1 MKYVEKINPYNLKTK
16 GFKVYVNCIIRDIYS
31 SLEDYFR
38 QLLTRQDRIDLNL
51 YDKRIMHNSVFPFAL
66 EELRANFDQ
75 EESFTIKSMRRKG
88 FTNFFGRMDRQFKIT
103 EFFQFLMKGFK
114 KMDIRKFI
122 DYIDGGYG
130 IKYDKKK
137 LTYLIS

>member
-1 MKYVEKINPYNLKTK
+1 
-16 GFKVYVNCIIRDIYS
+16 
-31 SLEDYFR
+31 
-38 QLLTRQDRIDLNL
+38 
-51 YDKRIMHNSVFPFAL
+51 MHNSVFPFAL

-137 LTYLIS
+137 LTYLISQGGMYYDSTMKKIYLNKEEYYEDI